1 MTNILQ
7 NMHIKISRS
16 LTLHWRLTLW
26 TTGLLLVLGTG
37 LVVLINSMAVTRLP
51 QAFQIYMLEGT
62 AVPEEASLQFTTPGL
77 ELTPPHE
84 GLEEVVTVER
94 YQEITLRELRI
105 ISLIGVGFFT
115 MIGAVGAYWIT
126 RQGLY
131 PVRRLSRLVQQIRAE
146 TLDQRIS
153 IDGPQDEVKE
163 LSDAFDDMLAR
174 LERAFESQSRFVG
187 DAAHELRT
195 PLATL
200 RTNLEVIQQDPNATL
215 EDYRQVGIV
224 LERSVAKL
232 ERLVEDLLLLTSGDE
247 EMELEPTELGILLAE
262 VVHDYQSFAQSYQVE
277 LNLEVENELVLP
289 ICTPLFA
296 RAVSNLIENGVRY
309 NQPGGSV
316 DITLRF
322 EANSALI
329 NVKDTGVGIPEEDL
343 PYIFDRFYRLDRSR
357 SRHKGGAGLGLSITT
372 HIVRLHGGQI
382 EVTSS
387 PGRGST
393 FSIRLPI
400 SEP

>member
-1 MTNILQ
+1 MKSLLRNLRVQ
-7 NMHIKISRS
+7 LFRS

-26 TTGLLLVLGTG
+26 TTGLLLVMGTG
-37 LVVLINSMAVTRLP
+37 LVVLINSLAVTRLP
-51 QAFQIYMLEGT
+51 QAVQVYILEET
-62 AVPEEASLQFTTPGL
+62 AVPEEASMQVTTPGP
-77 ELTPPHE
+77 EITPMHDD
-84 GLEEVVTVER
+84 LEEVLTVER
-94 YQEITLRELRI
+94 YQEITIRELRVV
-105 ISLIGVGFFT
+105 SLIGVGFFT
-115 MIGAVGAYWIT
+115 LIGAVGAYWIT
-126 RQGLY
+126 RQGLH
-131 PVRRLSRLVQQIRAE
+131 PVRRLSRMVQQVRAE
-146 TLDQRIS
+146 TLDQRLS
-153 IDGPQDEVKE
+153 IEGPQDEVKE
-163 LSDAFDDMLAR
+163 LAEAFDEMLAR
-174 LERAFESQSRFVG
+174 LERSFEVQSRFIG

-200 RTNLEVIQQDPNATL
+200 RTNLEVIQLDPNATL

-316 DITLRF
+316 DIILRLK
-322 EANSALI
+322 ASNALI
-329 NVKDTGVGIPEEDL
+329 NIKDTGVGIPAEDL

-357 SRHKGGAGLGLSITT
+357 SRHKGGAGLGLSITA

-382 EVTSS
+382 EVKSS

-400 SEP
+400 SEA